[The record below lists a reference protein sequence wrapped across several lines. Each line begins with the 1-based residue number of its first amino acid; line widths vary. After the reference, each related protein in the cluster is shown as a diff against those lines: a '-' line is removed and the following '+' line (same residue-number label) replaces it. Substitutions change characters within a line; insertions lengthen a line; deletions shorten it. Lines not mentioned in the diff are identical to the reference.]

1 MVQNEIIKINTRKIN
16 GNKHI
21 FKGQMNEL
29 IANFVEKYNTITVNG
44 EKLNIN
50 EEKMPSNKEVYPY
63 TVTSVDKSI
72 YEKEFNVDDENN
84 FINPK
89 DLYTVKKEHYQQIQE
104 IAEGYYDLI
113 LNVDYNNIDY
123 EKLKNKISKYVL
135 YGTSGLKEYVD
146 YVKEHKIQIEGKSSV
161 MFPVI
166 YYNGIE
172 YVVRMKLEFE
182 IKNTDTRNNLLYM
195 DPINRTNKNI
205 KYENDKYVIYI
216 DAKMGNSISGSNAL
230 YNNNSM
236 IYDLLLKDQK
246 DIMVRE

>member
-1 MVQNEIIKINTRKIN
+1 MEVEFTINNSHWKIKELSQKEIKEEME
-16 GNKHI
+16 KHLD
-21 FKGQMNEL
+21 KPNEL
-29 IANFVEKYNTITVNG
+29 GKYYGLTYSDIQTIFNTYLNVIKAIRDYAN
-44 EKLNIN
+44 
-50 EEKMPSNKEVYPY
+50 
-63 TVTSVDKSI
+63 
-72 YEKEFNVDDENN
+72 NVDGQE
-84 FINPK
+84 
-89 DLYTVKKEHYQQIQE
+89 KEHYQQIQE

-195 DPINRTNKNI
+195 DTINRTNKNI